1 MIIYKSYKDL
11 LVQHRE
17 YSQYFKVMEYKPWKI
32 MNHYIVHL

>member
-17 YSQYFKVMEYKPWKI
+17 YSQYFKIMEYNLEK
-32 MNHYIVHL
+32 L